1 MAKVSYK
8 DLKPELTS
16 DELQEIENAAART
29 ILYDEECPEMT
40 EEMLKQFKRM
50 NQKGR
55 VKQTASIRLS
65 EKAQKFSK
73 SYGKGYT
80 SFFSR
85 LIDAALDDAA
95 LVKKCCGRK
104 NRSWWRLPLSPAN
117 MRPLRWTVSPPAAS
131 AIPPS

>member
-29 ILYDEECPEMT
+29 ILYDEESPEMT

-55 VKQTASIRLS
+55 VN
-65 EKAQKFSK
+65 
-73 SYGKGYT
+73 GKGYT

-95 LVKKCCGRK
+95 LVKKC
-104 NRSWWRLPLSPAN
+104 L
-117 MRPLRWTVSPPAAS
+117 
-131 AIPPS
+131 

>member
-29 ILYDEECPEMT
+29 M
-40 EEMLKQFKRM
+40 
-50 NQKGR
+50 
-55 VKQTASIRLS
+55 IRLS

-95 LVKKCCGRK
+95 LVKKC
-104 NRSWWRLPLSPAN
+104 L
-117 MRPLRWTVSPPAAS
+117 
-131 AIPPS
+131 